1 MGNVQKKDCSL
12 QAASMEDVR
21 NNLNLRK
28 IMSQRLNDILNN
40 PYKARY
46 YNLAMTIK
54 NMFNKIFNK
63 A

>member
-1 MGNVQKKDCSL
+1 
-12 QAASMEDVR
+12 MEDVR

-46 YNLAMTIK
+46 YNLAMAIK